1 MPKRAVRLSAAF
13 CSTVKVA
20 GKYSD
25 GDGLMLI
32 VTNTGSKRWG
42 QRLVI
47 RGKRRDLG
55 LGSYP
60 LVSLAQARVAASQ
73 NRQTARNGGDPLALR
88 EKDRTTPTFEA
99 VMLMLLEKKAGELT
113 NSKHIA
119 QWGSTLRT
127 YAVPRLGGKL
137 VTEITVADTLEV
149 LKPIWSTKS
158 ETASRLR
165 GRIESVLAFA
175 TAHGWR
181 EGPNPA
187 TWGGNLDMLLPK
199 PSKVK
204 QVRHQ
209 PALAVEDIPN
219 WMEQLRKRQGISA
232 RCLEFLTL
240 TWARSGEARGAI
252 WSEIDFEASIWNIP
266 AHRTK
271 TKEEHA
277 VPLSNAALALLRGI
291 PRTVGEEF
299 VFPAPRGGELSD
311 MALSGVMRRMHASEV
326 LNDLSLPA
334 LGIREEEAG
343 WRDPQS
349 NRPAVPHGL
358 RATARNW
365 AGREEYPREMAE
377 LALGHR
383 IGNRVEQ
390 AYHRETLVERRRLM
404 MNAWAEYVTQETKN
418 VPNVNGLR
426 LV

>member
-1 MPKRAVRLSAAF
+1 MPKRAKGLSAAF
-13 CSTVKVA
+13 CSTVKRQ

-25 GDGLMLI
+25 GDCLMLI
-32 VTNTGSKRWG
+32 VSNSGSKRWG

-60 LVSLAQARVAASQ
+60 LVTLAQARVVASQ
-73 NRQTARNGGDPLALR
+73 NRQIARDGGDPLAAR
-88 EKDRTTPTFEA
+88 EKVRSTPTFEVA
-99 VMLMLLEKKAGELT
+99 MAALLEKKAGELT
-113 NSKHIA
+113 NAKHIA
-119 QWGSTLRT
+119 QWESTLRT
-127 YAVPRLGGKL
+127 YAVPKLGTKL
-137 VTEITVADTLEV
+137 VTEITVSDVLEV
-149 LKPIWSTKS
+149 LTTIWATKN

-165 GRIESVLAFA
+165 GRIEAVLAFA
-175 TAHGWR
+175 TARGWR

-199 PSKVK
+199 PSKIKPV
-204 QVRHQ
+204 VHQ
-209 PALAVEDIPN
+209 PSLAVEEIPD
-219 WMEQLRKRQGISA
+219 WMSQLRKRQGASA
-232 RCLEFLTL
+232 RCLEFLAL

-252 WSEIDFEASIWNIP
+252 WSEIDFETAIWLIP

-277 VPLSNAALALLRGI
+277 VPLSNAALALLRSI
-291 PRTVGEEF
+291 PRTVGEDF

-311 MALSGVMRRMHASEV
+311 MALSGVMRRMHAYEV
-326 LNDLSLPA
+326 LNDLSLPE

-343 WRDPQS
+343 WRDPQT

-365 AGREEYPREMAE
+365 AGRKEYPREMAE

-404 MNAWAEYVTQETKN
+404 MNAWAEYVSQESRN
-418 VPNVNGLR
+418 LPNVNGLR